1 MAATNQG
8 DAKAQDLEEVHG
20 EAESRIKTF
29 HYKKPSGYS
38 GKKAL
43 VELARTDILR
53 GLIQVVPD
61 GGENNLH
68 YHPSMDSIWV
78 VLKGRVRFYGPEDK
92 LLGEFGPMEGL
103 STPRNARYWFESA
116 ADEELELL
124 QVAAIA
130 PDIEGPM
137 RIDASPRKQGYD
149 TNQHFDAPP
158 PE

>member
-1 MAATNQG
+1 MTVTNQG
-8 DAKAQDLEEVHG
+8 DAKAQDLEKLHA

-29 HYKKPSGYS
+29 RYKKPSGYA

-116 ADEELELL
+116 GDEELELL

-137 RIDASPRKQGYD
+137 RVDASPRKWDHD
-149 TNQHFDAPP
+149 TNQHFDA
-158 PE
+158 ESA